1 MYDLTDFASKSR
13 NRYPPKLYSIPF
25 HQNYSISPPTPVAE
39 NVSISEWY
47 MYRPKVS
54 ILGGGTSGRAV
65 ELPIHLFVTTLFHDF
80 SEINWFVATNF
91 SHSWCTLSWK
101 WNTRYIWG
109 TGSQR
114 KILTTTRLLCN
125 SQKFLIHTKVGLQIW
140 FVSYELVCICILK
153 VTNQP
158 KGKRKH
164 RPKESTEVKPVLAPV
179 KIYDSSCLL
188 PIQKELGK
196 NYMWDLLKWWCI
208 FFQCWNSIFQ
218 YITVYVSGSLFGSI
232 FFV

>member
-1 MYDLTDFASKSR
+1 M
-13 NRYPPKLYSIPF
+13 
-25 HQNYSISPPTPVAE
+25 
-39 NVSISEWY
+39 
-47 MYRPKVS
+47 
-54 ILGGGTSGRAV
+54 
-65 ELPIHLFVTTLFHDF
+65 
-80 SEINWFVATNF
+80 
-91 SHSWCTLSWK
+91 HSWCRLSWK
-101 WNTRYIWG
+101 WNTRDIWG
-109 TGSQR
+109 TGSQWE
-114 KILTTTRLLCN
+114 IFATTRLSWN
-125 SQKFLIHTKVGLQIW
+125 SHTQIW
-140 FVSYELVCICILK
+140 FTDMLCNKLACICVLK

-196 NYMWDLLKWWCI
+196 NYMWDLLKWWCV

-232 FFV
+232 FCV